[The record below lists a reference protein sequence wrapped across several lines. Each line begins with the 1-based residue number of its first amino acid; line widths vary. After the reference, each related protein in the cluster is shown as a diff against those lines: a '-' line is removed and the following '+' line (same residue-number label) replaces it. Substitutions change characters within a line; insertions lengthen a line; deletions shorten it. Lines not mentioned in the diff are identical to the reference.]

1 MKTNLL
7 LWIIAIV
14 LLPLLTGCENNDGFD
29 GHLYIVSRNTDSKE
43 GNLVLKYNLSD
54 IKISH
59 IGVAFSTDK
68 NAPVYNVSYG
78 EVNEANSALLKETL
92 TEFWISPNPE
102 DNRFWEFPISKEEY
116 KRAKR
121 YIENQEKKTIYFDF
135 SPDTALGMYCSEFVY
150 TVLKE
155 ANSERFKSEPT
166 CEEMKGF
173 ERMATNEDYLCYHP
187 ADFFLAYKQNSLT
200 TNKRLIED

>member
-1 MKTNLL
+1 MKTNIL
-7 LWIIAIV
+7 LWLITIV
-14 LLPLLTGCENNDGFD
+14 LLPLFTGCANNDEFD

-68 NAPVYNVSYG
+68 DAPVYNVSYG

-92 TEFWISPNPE
+92 SDFWISPNPE
-102 DNRFWEFPISKEEY
+102 DNRFWEFTISKEEY
-116 KRAKR
+116 KRAKK
-121 YIENQEKKTIYFDF
+121 YIESQEKETIYFDF
-135 SPDTALGMYCSEFVY
+135 SPDTELGMYCSEFVY
-150 TVLKE
+150 TVLNK

-166 CEEMKGF
+166 CEKMKGF